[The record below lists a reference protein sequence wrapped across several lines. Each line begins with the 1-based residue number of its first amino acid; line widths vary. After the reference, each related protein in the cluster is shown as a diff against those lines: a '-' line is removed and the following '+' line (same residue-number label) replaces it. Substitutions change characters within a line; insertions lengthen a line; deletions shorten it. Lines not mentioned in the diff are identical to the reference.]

1 MNTEI
6 GYSTPE
12 FSEAEKWQYQPVTIQ
27 ITRELPTMD
36 VMTMVEK
43 ASVQSKSM
51 YDQASTELELGL
63 VSEIWSLKVGVK
75 FIMT

>member
-1 MNTEI
+1 
-6 GYSTPE
+6 
-12 FSEAEKWQYQPVTIQ
+12 
-27 ITRELPTMD
+27 MD

-63 VSEIWSLKVGVK
+63 VSEMWSLKVGVK
-75 FIMT
+75 FIMIWEG